1 MSFSGP
7 SITRRVVSTVV
18 LFAVLV
24 FGGLGPALAQDA
36 APKIAAASDL
46 KFALDEIIAEFQ
58 KDTGK
63 AVVPTYGSSGNF
75 KTQIIQGAPFQM
87 FMSADEGFV
96 FELADK
102 GLTLDRGT
110 LYAIGRV
117 VLFAPTN
124 ANWKPDSAL
133 TDFKAAVTDGRIAK
147 FAIANPEHAPY
158 GRAAEEALRTL
169 GLWDSVSPK
178 LVLGENVSQ
187 AAQFATSGSTQ
198 GGIFALSLAISP
210 QISKLGTYSLIPAE
224 YHKPLRQQMV
234 LLKSADE
241 STRAFYTY
249 VQLPKARE
257 IFRRYGFLLPSEG

>member
-1 MSFSGP
+1 MSHFGQS
-7 SITRRVVSTVV
+7 TARRVSSAFV
-18 LFAVLV
+18 LIVALA
-24 FGGLGPALAQDA
+24 FGGFGAAVAQDA
-36 APKIAAASDL
+36 APRIAAASDL
-46 KFALDEIIAEFQ
+46 KFALDEIIADFKKE
-58 KDTGK
+58 TGK
-63 AVVPTYGSSGNF
+63 TVIPAYGSSGNF

-102 GLTLDRGT
+102 GLTLDRGA

-124 ANWKPDSAL
+124 ATWKPDVAL
-133 TDFKAAVTDGRIAK
+133 ADFKAALADGRIAK

-158 GRAAEEALRTL
+158 GRAAEEALKTV
-169 GLWDSVSPK
+169 GLWDIVMPR

-198 GGIFALSLAISP
+198 GGIFALSLALSP
-210 QISKLGTYSLIPAE
+210 QIGKLGTYALVPAE
-224 YHKPLRQQMV
+224 HHKPLRQQMV

-241 STRAFYTY
+241 TAKAFYSY
-249 VQLPKARE
+249 IQAPKARE
-257 IFRRYGFLLPSEG
+257 VFNRFGFLLPNES